1 MRGDEKIRVVI
12 AKPGLD
18 GHDRGAKLL
27 IRVLK
32 EAGMDVTY
40 TGLRQTPESVV
51 ETAARVDA
59 HVVGI
64 SSLSGAHNE
73 FFPRVV
79 ELLRQRGLGHVL
91 VIGGGI
97 IPEEDIPTLKAAGV
111 AEIFGPGTPTHEIVD
126 FIRERLKQG
135 NRRESAAFTDF
146 EASVAARQ
154 AVSATAQKP

>member
-1 MRGDEKIRVVI
+1 MRGSEKIRVVI

-18 GHDRGAKLL
+18 GHDRGARLL
-27 IRVLK
+27 VRVLR

-51 ETAARVDA
+51 ETAARVGA

-73 FFPRVV
+73 FFPQVV
-79 ELLRQRGLGHVL
+79 ALLRQRGLDHVL

-97 IPEEDIPTLKAAGV
+97 IPQEDIPALKAAGV
-111 AEIFGPGTPTHEIVD
+111 AEIFGPGTPTQDVVN
-126 FIRERLKQG
+126 FIRERVG
-135 NRRESAAFTDF
+135 RRNDAGSAAFAVTG
-146 EASVAARQ
+146 SRAAMKQ
-154 AVSATAQKP
+154 SAGMPAQKP